1 MFGEKVIRKIQNQSS
16 LNWDRTFHRFL
27 LFKDSA
33 CCHRHPP
40 SPHLSSCTHL
50 GIRGSCHVLTPVC
63 VCKKYTCPC
72 TVVLCSVER
81 EERLFL
87 ITILKKKK
95 NRMKGLFEAISILSL
110 CQSWGKAL
118 EPFDC
123 FVLKHRLHRSTAY
136 PELLLKPT
144 NPGTSMF
151 SFTFLFLAFETAQAP
166 KLDFFTPRFGMHFSK
181 I

>member
-1 MFGEKVIRKIQNQSS
+1 MFGEKVTRKIQNQSS

-40 SPHLSSCTHL
+40 SSRLSSCTHL

-95 NRMKGLFEAISILSL
+95 KTEWRGCSKPLAYYLSVRAGGKHLSHSTVLSL
-110 CQSWGKAL
+110 NTAFTDLLPTQSS
-118 EPFDC
+118 F
-123 FVLKHRLHRSTAY
+123 R
-136 PELLLKPT
+136 
-144 NPGTSMF
+144 NPQI
-151 SFTFLFLAFETAQAP
+151 QAP
-166 KLDFFTPRFGMHFSK
+166 VCFRSIFIFRFWDSPSPQTGFLYS
-181 I
+181 